1 MCVTGVGGW
10 MADEYIKRSDAIKA
24 VDNLCHVY
32 FPANKAKLEAIPA
45 EDVAPVVH
53 GKWENQSPVFCWNKY
68 GVYQTAYKCSVCG
81 EMTPI
86 DYNICPW
93 CSARMDGE

>member
-1 MCVTGVGGW
+1 
-10 MADEYIKRSDAIKA
+10 MADYIERVVAFNAILKLVPKVDGDGYCWVIRGDAAQAI
-24 VDNLCHVY
+24 DSIP
-32 FPANKAKLEAIPA
+32 PA
-45 EDVAPVVH
+45 DVAEVRN

-81 EMTPI
+81 ELTPI

-93 CSARMDGE
+93 CGARMDGE

>member
-1 MCVTGVGGW
+1 
-10 MADEYIKRSDAIKA
+10 MAEYIDKD
-24 VDNLCHVY
+24 
-32 FPANKAKLEAIPA
+32 KLENYAMGCIGGSVTIRQIHEFSA
-45 EDVAPVVH
+45 EDVAPVKH
-53 GKWENQSPVFCWNKY
+53 GKWENQAPTFCWNKY

-93 CSARMDGE
+93 CGAKMDGE

>member
-1 MCVTGVGGW
+1 
-10 MADEYIKRSDAIKA
+10 MADEYIKRSELLELAREYYTNEQREEAVPVKVIK
-24 VDNLCHVY
+24 N
-32 FPANKAKLEAIPA
+32 IPSA
-45 EDVAPVVH
+45 SVAPVKH

-93 CSARMDGE
+93 CGSRMDGAE

>member
-1 MCVTGVGGW
+1 M
-10 MADEYIKRSDAIKA
+10 MADGYITRYGAIGIIMFGENREEMVQKIKELPEE
-24 VDNLCHVY
+24 N
-32 FPANKAKLEAIPA
+32 
-45 EDVAPVVH
+45 VAPVVH

-93 CSARMDGE
+93 CGARMDGET